1 MPGGGAPSAKLDE
14 ETPERDQRPYA
25 LQQHEAP
32 LLPMPGVY
40 REDDGADEVRP
51 QVSVGVR
58 LEQAE
63 LREHEG
69 HQDED
74 GAGDLDGLAHGLPS
88 GGRVGPRHGV
98 RYGLTSQAAVTS
110 EQPEMDGP
118 AAEAREHAAEA
129 PGRHRV
135 RHDGGHRRE
144 ENQPGPAPT
153 PFRPL
158 PPAP

>member
-1 MPGGGAPSAKLDE
+1 MPGGGAPSAKLGE

-74 GAGDLDGLAHGLPS
+74 GAGDLDGLAHGRPS

-98 RYGLTSQAAVTS
+98 RYGLTSQAAVTRIAS
-110 EQPEMDGP
+110 GSQTQ
-118 AAEAREHAAEA
+118 AASLASVSSPREVKN
-129 PGRHRV
+129 PRQKGDTRI
-135 RHDGGHRRE
+135 GCQGKK
-144 ENQPGPAPT
+144 
-153 PFRPL
+153 
-158 PPAP
+158 